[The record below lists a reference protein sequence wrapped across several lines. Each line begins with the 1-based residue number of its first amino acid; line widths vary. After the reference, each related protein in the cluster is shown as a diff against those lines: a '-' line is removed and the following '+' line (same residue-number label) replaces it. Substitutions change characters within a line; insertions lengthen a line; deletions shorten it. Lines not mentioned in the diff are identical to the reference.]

1 MLKRA
6 EAVIRSLED
15 PHFRPT
21 EQSTTVE
28 EPQEEV
34 TPVFEARVIVP
45 HTDEPIDE
53 DLVLSAVENS
63 LVNVGAV

>member
-6 EAVIRSLED
+6 EAVIKSLED
-15 PHFRPT
+15 PQSRPA
-21 EQSTTVE
+21 EQPTPPE

-45 HTDEPIDE
+45 SMNEPLDEA
-53 DLVLSAVENS
+53 LVLSAVENS
-63 LVNVGAV
+63 LLNVGAV